1 MRAVMAKEK
10 AGDSRRTACLSNER
24 LLALG
29 LQDFLAAVETGR
41 GNVVTQMNLARGRL
55 DGQRRV
61 GQEIVSAMHTT
72 LGRGLLVLLNG
83 HVATPKK
90 ISSAYL

>member
-1 MRAVMAKEK
+1 
-10 AGDSRRTACLSNER
+10 
-24 LLALG
+24 
-29 LQDFLAAVETGR
+29 
-41 GNVVTQMNLARGRL
+41 MNLARGRL